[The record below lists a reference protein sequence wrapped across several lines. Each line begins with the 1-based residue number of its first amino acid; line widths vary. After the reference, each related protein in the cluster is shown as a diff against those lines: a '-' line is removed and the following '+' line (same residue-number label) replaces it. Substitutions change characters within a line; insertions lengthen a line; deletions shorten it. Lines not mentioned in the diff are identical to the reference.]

1 MKVLYWVLGGLCAL
15 VLIIIMQG
23 CSMSLQVENGHAVS
37 SGEGQVSDH
46 YDPEAEGFKKEDD
59 NTNSKR
65 LL

>member
-1 MKVLYWVLGGLCAL
+1 
-15 VLIIIMQG
+15 
-23 CSMSLQVENGHAVS
+23 MSLQVENGHAVS